1 MSLKLN
7 PHMFLILKLYFS
19 ALIPFAITYLH
30 ISILNYCESN
40 RTIPGLPSSIT
51 NTRQYPRAPH
61 LSMTL
66 NSHPES

>member
-19 ALIPFAITYLH
+19 ALIPFAITYLY

-40 RTIPGLPSSIT
+40 K
-51 NTRQYPRAPH
+51 N
-61 LSMTL
+61 
-66 NSHPES
+66 NSWTPKFNYKHETVS

>member
-7 PHMFLILKLYFS
+7 PQKFLILKLYFS

-40 RTIPGLPSSIT
+40 RTILGSQVQIQKRDS
-51 NTRQYPRAPH
+51 
-61 LSMTL
+61 TL
-66 NSHPES
+66 ELLI